1 MTRGIEVGIPDAL
14 EAVEVVAVSEGWYR
28 MLVSTGI
35 EV

>member
-1 MTRGIEVGIPDAL
+1 MTRGMDVGIPDAVGV
-14 EAVEVVAVSEGWYR
+14 AEVVAVSEGWYK